1 MKQRGNRIRQ
11 LLLDRSLDDGVLPGV
26 PLVEIAGDRRVLIE
40 HHRGVVA
47 YGCRE
52 IQVRMSYGILCVS
65 GSGLHLAR
73 MTGEQLVICGCI
85 DGVQLYKNGG
95 RS

>member
-1 MKQRGNRIRQ
+1 MKQRNDRIKQ
-11 LLLDRSLDDGVLPGV
+11 FLTGHGLDDGIMPGV
-26 PLVEIAGDRRVLIE
+26 PLVELSGDRRVLIE
-40 HHRGVVA
+40 HHRGVIA

-52 IQVRMSYGILCVS
+52 IRVRTAYGILCVS
-65 GSGLHLAR
+65 GSGLYLAR

-85 DGVQLYKNGG
+85 DGLQLYKNGG